1 MKRPVEF
8 PVQVCPTT
16 FAQCW
21 QKEGWNF
28 PYKFVQQLLPVQTD
42 CHGGPGGIR
51 ASDHGAPSLN
61 CLVVHSL
68 DPLKIQNPRSKIQ
81 NPESKIRNPKS
92 KIPQCKIQNPNFFGR
107 ILGIW
112 GFGFWNLDFGS
123 LSSNSFCEAPGGPIL
138 DFGFRFFDFGFRIL
152 DFGFWISD
160 FGFWILDFGFWI
172 LDFGFW
178 ISDFGFWIL
187 DFGFWIFDFGFWIL
201 GHYVAILFVQI
212 LDFGYRILDFGFWI
226 SDFGFRILDFGF
238 RILDFGF
245 RILDLGFRILDFG
258 FGFCYTFWTLHKIR
272 ILVTPTRVGG
282 FFDNL
287 VFTFSH
293 LQ

>member
-1 MKRPVEF
+1 MKRWVEF

-21 QKEGWNF
+21 QKEGCPDW
-28 PYKFVQQLLPVQTD
+28 LSRRTRGDSSL
-42 CHGGPGGIR
+42 
-51 ASDHGAPSLN
+51 SDHGAPSLN

-92 KIPQCKIQNPNFFGR
+92 KIPQSKIQNPNFFGR

-138 DFGFRFFDFGFRIL
+138 DFGFRILDFGFRIL
-152 DFGFWISD
+152 DFGFRILDFGFRISD
-160 FGFWILDFGFWI
+160 FGFW
-172 LDFGFW
+172 
-178 ISDFGFWIL
+178 
-187 DFGFWIFDFGFWIL
+187 
-201 GHYVAILFVQI
+201 
-212 LDFGYRILDFGFWI
+212 ILDFGFWI

-245 RILDLGFRILDFG
+245 WILGHYVAILFLQILDFG
-258 FGFCYTFWTLHKIR
+258 FWISDFGFWKWYTFWTLHKIR

-282 FFDNL
+282 FFVIFWSVEKL
-287 VFTFSH
+287 VIH
-293 LQ
+293 